1 MTVTRQELLD
11 EITAEQAKLN
21 EDSAD
26 IVLQIANL
34 RAQLRRMNLQYR
46 QLEKQRKAIEKNVP
60 V

>member
-1 MTVTRQELLD
+1 MTVTRQEILD
-11 EITAEQAKLN
+11 EIVAEQAKLN

-46 QLEKQRKAIEKNVP
+46 QLEKQRKAVEKNVP